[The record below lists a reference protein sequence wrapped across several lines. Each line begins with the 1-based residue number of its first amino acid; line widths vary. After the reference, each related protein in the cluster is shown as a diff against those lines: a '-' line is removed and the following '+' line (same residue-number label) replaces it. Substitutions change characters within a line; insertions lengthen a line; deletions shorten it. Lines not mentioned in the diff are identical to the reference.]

1 MAKQSASFA
10 PLIASALAE
19 DKARALTLTP
29 VSRETEARLDRYVDL
44 LLHWQ
49 AKTNLIAPSTLPTVW
64 TRHIADSLQLLKLID
79 DKATSQ
85 PKVWIDLG
93 SGGGFPGVVIA
104 AALADRPDI
113 TVHLVERTAKKAAFL
128 REALRVTGAR
138 GHVHPLDISAFV
150 EGFTEV
156 PDYISARALASLDL
170 LFGFMAP
177 IMADQTRAL
186 LMKGQ
191 DADSELTEAARY
203 WKFDVKAHPSLT
215 GAGGKI
221 LEIQRL
227 RRLGSEGRGIA
238 R

>member
-1 MAKQSASFA
+1 MAKPSASFG

-19 DKARALTLTP
+19 DKARALAIMP

-44 LLHWQ
+44 LLQWQ

-79 DKATSQ
+79 DKVTSQ

-93 SGGGFPGVVIA
+93 SGGGFPGVVVA
-104 AALADRPDI
+104 AALAERADMTI
-113 TVHLVERTAKKAAFL
+113 HLVERTAKKAAFL
-128 REALRVTGAR
+128 REALRVTGGR
-138 GHVHPLDISAFV
+138 GQVHAMDIGDFV
-150 EGFTEV
+150 DSFSEV
-156 PDYISARALASLDL
+156 PDYISARALASLSL
-170 LFGFMAP
+170 LFDFIAP
-177 IMADQTRAL
+177 IMANRTRAL

-191 DADSELTEAARY
+191 DVDSELTEATRY
-203 WKFDVKAHPSLT
+203 WKFDVKAHQSRT
-215 GAGGKI
+215 DAGGKI

-227 RRLGSEGRGIA
+227 ERRGDEGRGIA